1 MAKLRPHVTL
11 IDGHIH
17 RGPLLKAPISR
28 VAKSLPWGANV
39 FLEAVHASKRH
50 LQVVCSTDL
59 TGLLCVGRQ
68 IRGQS
73 SS

>member
-17 RGPLLKAPISR
+17 WDPLLKAPISR

-50 LQVVCSTDL
+50 L
-59 TGLLCVGRQ
+59 
-68 IRGQS
+68 
-73 SS
+73 